1 MNQEA
6 KDLVKK
12 GIKIIQIDE
21 PAIKERMPLK
31 EKKRKQYFSWAVR
44 AFNLTA
50 RLPDKIQVHTH
61 MCYSEFSD
69 IISWIMKM
77 NFDVITIEASRSR
90 GGIIDSFKKVRFLRQ
105 IGPGVWDIH
114 SKYPAEEEVMRE
126 IMKKA
131 VKTFGKDKVWVN
143 PDCGLKTRGWEEVI
157 MSLRKIVD
165 LAKSLRAKYGR

>member
-1 MNQEA
+1 
-6 KDLVKK
+6 
-12 GIKIIQIDE
+12 
-21 PAIKERMPLK
+21 
-31 EKKRKQYFSWAVR
+31 
-44 AFNLTA
+44 
-50 RLPDKIQVHTH
+50 
-61 MCYSEFSD
+61 
-69 IISWIMKM
+69 MKM

-90 GGIIDSFKKVRFLRQ
+90 GGITDSFKKVRFLRQ

-114 SKYPAEEEVMRE
+114 SKYPAEEEIMKE